1 MYSAPKIGKDVLGSA
16 VSFVRSITRI
26 FKIPHK
32 WPRLRNFQSATS
44 ESRFM
49 THTMQGTG
57 TKWKILVP
65 RRNISTGLGQGQVLG
80 PIVSYCASP
89 VHCTN
94 PGLLPVQCE
103 YAITGIVLVTSSRTA
118 IKNGSCQDSFGG

>member
-1 MYSAPKIGKDVLGSA
+1 MFYQKLKQTRATHSF
-16 VSFVRSITRI
+16 VSFLIKHSFCSLTIT
-26 FKIPHK
+26 
-32 WPRLRNFQSATS
+32 
-44 ESRFM
+44 
-49 THTMQGTG
+49 
-57 TKWKILVP
+57 
-65 RRNISTGLGQGQVLG
+65 STGLGQEQVVG

-103 YAITGIVLVTSSRTA
+103 YAITGIVLITSSRTA